1 MAKGAR
7 KVCLLA
13 AAVAGMALLQAGTAF
28 VAGRQPPMGA
38 APFGPGVKYAPK
50 AVGGPTLVQERTAGN
65 LVWSLSCVAL
75 LCASGA
81 RLAVRSSASKVER
94 RCIRVSCSPLAAP
107 VQAESRLASAA
118 PPTAPAPAVTAL
130 IDLEAAP
137 AAQVVSLDNM
147 LDSAVPQ
154 VAEPVAQPEEET
166 SAPWAFPSRVGAARF
181 VGGTRYSQCHG
192 HSSSFFS
199 SRAARRAVGA
209 KLQEHPVAEVR
220 EMSFDPS
227 QLRVQIQVGLCAGS
241 LVRAVRGH
249 ESKGQSASKC
259 AVATSDARIKED
271 DCLEEYRL
279 RISRT

>member
-1 MAKGAR
+1 MAKGER

-13 AAVAGMALLQAGTAF
+13 AAVACLALLQAGTAF

-38 APFGPGVKYAPK
+38 APVGPGVKYAPT
-50 AVGGPTLVQERTAGN
+50 AVVGPTLVQERTAGS

-81 RLAVRSSASKVER
+81 RLAVRSSASKVDR
-94 RCIRVSCSPLAAP
+94 RSIRVSCSAAAAP
-107 VQAESRLASAA
+107 VQAESRLASVAA
-118 PPTAPAPAVTAL
+118 PAAPVPVVTAL

-137 AAQVVSLDNM
+137 AAQVVSLDND

-154 VAEPVAQPEEET
+154 VEET

-209 KLQEHPVAEVR
+209 KLQESPVYEVR

-227 QLRVQIQVGLCAGS
+227 QLRVQIQVGLCAGTQ
-241 LVRAVRGH
+241 VRGVRGH

-259 AVATSDARIKED
+259 VGASRDARIKED
-271 DCLEEYRL
+271 DCLEEQYL
-279 RISRT
+279 RISST